1 MVLTNQVSKHQ
12 NHEEDFFQIMCASQK
27 DRTLP
32 NEIMDQNLH
41 CINSAPLQFP
51 NLGHNMLPNSVEA
64 DMYYYIIPSNLPAH
78 YSTHYSPAYKP

>member
-1 MVLTNQVSKHQ
+1 MWVQRYVLLFSQVNSKLNQKKNV
-12 NHEEDFFQIMCASQK
+12 
-27 DRTLP
+27 LP

-51 NLGHNMLPNSVEA
+51 NLGHTMLPNSVEA